1 MAHSLDNPRRRF
13 LTSPDLPKFSNHSTL
28 AAMHKQSSWRQQLLN
43 RFYAIPAVTQWW
55 ARRAAARTH
64 TSSAPGENPPFTV
77 LRKPLAACTVALV
90 TTAGVHMRGQQ
101 PFDMEN
107 PDGDATYR
115 ELPGNATPDMLTI
128 THKYYDHTDADR
140 DLNVVF
146 PLEHFR
152 DLVANGVIGALAP
165 RHYGLMGHIEGE
177 QLAQLT
183 RRRAPEIAVKLR
195 KDGVD
200 FAFLTPA

>member
-1 MAHSLDNPRRRF
+1 
-13 LTSPDLPKFSNHSTL
+13 
-28 AAMHKQSSWRQQLLN
+28 MHDQTSWRQRLLN

-55 ARRAAARTH
+55 ARRAASRVN
-64 TSSAPGENPPFTV
+64 TSAVANEKPPFTM
-77 LRKPLAACTVALV
+77 LRKPLAACTVALI
-90 TTAGVHMRGQQ
+90 TTAGVHVRGQQ

-107 PDGDATYR
+107 PDGDATFR
-115 ELPGNATPDMLTI
+115 EIPANATPDTLTI
-128 THKYYDHTDADR
+128 THNYYDHTDADR

-177 QLAQLT
+177 QLPLLT
-183 RRRAPEIAVKLR
+183 QRSAPEIAAKLR

>member
-1 MAHSLDNPRRRF
+1 MNNR
-13 LTSPDLPKFSNHSTL
+13 T
-28 AAMHKQSSWRQQLLN
+28 SWRQRVLN
-43 RFYAIPAVTQWW
+43 RFYAIPVVTQWW
-55 ARRAAARTH
+55 AKRAAVRAH
-64 TSSAPGENPPFTV
+64 ATSTPGENPPFTV
-77 LRKPLAACTVALV
+77 LRKPLSACTAALI
-90 TTAGVHMRGQQ
+90 TTAGVHLRGQP

-115 ELPGNATPDMLTI
+115 EIPGSATPEMLTI
-128 THKYYDHTDADR
+128 THNYYDHSDADR

-152 DLVANGVIGALAP
+152 DLAANGVIGALAS

-177 QLAQLT
+177 QIAHLT
-183 RRRAPEIAVKLR
+183 QRRAPEIAAKLR
-195 KDGVD
+195 RDGVD